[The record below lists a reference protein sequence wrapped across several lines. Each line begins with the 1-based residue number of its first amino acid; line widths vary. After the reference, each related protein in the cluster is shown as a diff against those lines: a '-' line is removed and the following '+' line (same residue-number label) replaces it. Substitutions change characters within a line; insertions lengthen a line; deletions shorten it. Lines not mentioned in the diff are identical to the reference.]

1 MNDLKIPPHSI
12 EAEQS
17 VLGSILIMQ
26 KADRLVG
33 EVFDLIKPEM
43 FYNESHRIIFKA
55 MVRIGALNEIDLV
68 LLEEELDKTKETER
82 AGGFAYLGDL
92 TRNTPSSK
100 NVLKYCEIITERYQ
114 KRMVLEILHNAT
126 DQIYGKSE
134 TTDTLSYL
142 ESNLANIDLGGHYE
156 PTHINTKINDWLDVM
171 ERRSNNDQG
180 AIGLKTG
187 ITALDEQIIGVQPN
201 WLIVLAGR
209 PSMGK
214 TLVAQMINSYI
225 SKTLPTQFFTMEM
238 SSNEVMDRYVGIL
251 AGVEVN
257 NLKMGALTDT
267 EWARTHDVIDGM
279 NKDRFKIYYDETPA
293 LALAQIRHRVKATIK
308 KVGQIGLVTIDYLGL
323 MEKER
328 SERDDLAIGKITR
341 GLKQL
346 AKETNTPILLLTQA
360 NRGADTAV
368 RPTMSN
374 LAGSSAIEADADL
387 VLFAHRD
394 EVANPET
401 AFKGIIELIPAKFRH
416 GTCNLTSYIGRRED
430 RMGGNFY
437 SLTNEQAAELDNQN
451 KTKDEPQRPSRYSKR
466 QGE

>member
-12 EAEQS
+12 EAEQA
-17 VLGSILIMQ
+17 VLGSILILQ

-33 EVFDLIKPEM
+33 EVFDLINSEM
-43 FYNESHRIIFKA
+43 FFNQSHKVIFNTMLKL
-55 MVRIGALNEIDLV
+55 GPLNEIDLITIEESLSKSG
-68 LLEEELDKTKETER
+68 LLEL

-92 TRNTPSSK
+92 ARNTPSSK

-134 TTDTLSYL
+134 TTDTLTYL
-142 ESNLANIDLGGHYE
+142 ENNLAGIDLGGNYE
-156 PTHINTKINDWLDVM
+156 PKHINTKIIDWLDVM
-171 ERRSNNDQG
+171 DRRSNNDQG

-187 ITALDEQIIGVQPN
+187 ITALDEQIIGIQPN
-201 WLIVLAGR
+201 WLVVLAGR

-267 EWARTHDVIDGM
+267 EWARTHDVIEGM
-279 NKDRFKIYYDETPA
+279 KKDRFKIYYDETPA
-293 LALAQIRHRVKATIK
+293 LALAQIRQRVKATIK

-360 NRGADTAV
+360 NRGADTAI

-374 LAGSSAIEADADL
+374 LAGSSAIESDADL

-401 AFKGIIELIPAKFRH
+401 AFKGVIELIPAKFRH
-416 GTCNLTSYIGRRED
+416 GTCNLTSYIGRRQD
-430 RMGGNFY
+430 KMGGNFY
-437 SLTNEQAAELDNQN
+437 SLTTEEASELDNQN
-451 KTKDEPQRPSRYSKR
+451 KTKEEPQRPTRYSNR
-466 QGE
+466 QS

>member
-17 VLGSILIMQ
+17 VLGSILILQ

-33 EVFDLIKPEM
+33 EVFDLIQPEM
-43 FYNESHRIIFKA
+43 FYNESHKVIYKA
-55 MVRIGALNEIDLV
+55 MVRIGALNEIDLII
-68 LLEEELDKTKETER
+68 LEEELSQKGETDK
-82 AGGFAYLGDL
+82 AGGFAYFGDL
-92 TRNTPSSK
+92 ARNTPSSK
-100 NVLKYCEIITERYQ
+100 NVLKYCEIIIERYQ

-126 DQIYGKSE
+126 DQIYGKAE
-134 TTDTLSYL
+134 TTETLTYI
-142 ESNLANIDLGGHYE
+142 ENNLANINLGGNYE
-156 PTHINTKINDWLDVM
+156 PKHINTKIGDWLDVM
-171 ERRSNNDQG
+171 ERRSLNDQG

-187 ITALDEQIIGVQPN
+187 ITALDNQIIGVQPN

-267 EWARTHDVIDGM
+267 EWARTHDVIEGM
-279 NKDRFKIYYDETPA
+279 KKDRFKIYYDETPA
-293 LALAQIRHRVKATIK
+293 LALAQIRHRVKTTIK
-308 KVGQIGLVTIDYLGL
+308 KVGKIGLVTIDYLGL

-360 NRGADTAV
+360 NRGTDTAI

-387 VLFAHRD
+387 ILFAHRD
-394 EVANPET
+394 EVTNPQT

-416 GTCNLTSYIGRRED
+416 GTCNQTSYIGRRQD
-430 RMGGNFY
+430 KMGGNFY
-437 SLTNEQAAELDNQN
+437 SLTTEEAAELDNQN
-451 KTKDEPQRPSRYSKR
+451 KTKEEPQRPARYSKR
-466 QGE
+466 QS

>member
-17 VLGSILIMQ
+17 VLGSILILQ
-26 KADRLVG
+26 KADRLIG
-33 EVFDLIKPEM
+33 EVFDIIKPEM

-55 MVRIGALNEIDLV
+55 MVRIGALNEIDLIV
-68 LLEEELDKTKETER
+68 LEEELDRVGETEK
-82 AGGFAYLGDL
+82 AGGFAYMGDL
-92 TRNTPSSK
+92 ARNTPSSK

-134 TTDTLSYL
+134 TTDTLTYL
-142 ESNLANIDLGGHYE
+142 ENNLSNIDLGGQYE
-156 PTHINTKINDWLDVM
+156 PKHINTKINDWLDVM
-171 ERRSNNDQG
+171 QRRSENDQG

-279 NKDRFKIYYDETPA
+279 NKDRFQIYYDETPA

-360 NRGADTAV
+360 NRGTDTAV

-387 VLFAHRD
+387 ILFAHRD
-394 EVANPET
+394 EVANPDT
-401 AFKGIIELIPAKFRH
+401 AFKGVIELIPAKFRH
-416 GTCNLTSYIGRRED
+416 GTCNQISYIGRRED
-430 RMGGNFY
+430 RMGGMFY
-437 SLTNEQAAELDNQN
+437 SLTTEQAAELDNQN
-451 KTKDEPQRPSRYSKR
+451 KTKEEPQRPARYSKR
-466 QGE
+466 DQP